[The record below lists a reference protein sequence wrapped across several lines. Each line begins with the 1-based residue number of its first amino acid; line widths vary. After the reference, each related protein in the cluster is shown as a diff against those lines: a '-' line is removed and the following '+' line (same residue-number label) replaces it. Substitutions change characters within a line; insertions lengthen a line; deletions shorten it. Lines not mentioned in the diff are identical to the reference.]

1 VVSSSSFSN
10 FHSIE
15 DADDEDAEKEGPTI
29 DKSTTNPSNVDRA
42 SPVSSRPSK
51 KNKTKV
57 DMDELAVDLK
67 DALRVLTTPP
77 VVQPPPVAQ
86 VDPVRN
92 ACFERLNTLGLDPR
106 DPLFKAAI
114 DILGHTTLLRDAWL
128 MMPPDHDVLTDWIER
143 TGRRVGFLQ

>member
-1 VVSSSSFSN
+1 MQGHPKAKTLKTSPLLFPELCVALFEGTTATGCRAYAPSSTRKRVSVISSSSFSN
-10 FHSIE
+10 FHTIE

-67 DALRVLTTPP
+67 DALRVLTTPQLFNHPPLHKSTQLGMP
-77 VVQPPPVAQ
+77 V
-86 VDPVRN
+86 
-92 ACFERLNTLGLDPR
+92 LNG
-106 DPLFKAAI
+106 
-114 DILGHTTLLRDAWL
+114 
-128 MMPPDHDVLTDWIER
+128 
-143 TGRRVGFLQ
+143 

>member
-1 VVSSSSFSN
+1 MQGHPKAKTLKTSTRKRVSVVSSSSFSN

-77 VVQPPPVAQ
+77 VVQPPPVVQ
-86 VDPVRN
+86 
-92 ACFERLNTLGLDPR
+92 
-106 DPLFKAAI
+106 
-114 DILGHTTLLRDAWL
+114 ILKIRFRC
-128 MMPPDHDVLTDWIER
+128 LT
-143 TGRRVGFLQ
+143 VYKK